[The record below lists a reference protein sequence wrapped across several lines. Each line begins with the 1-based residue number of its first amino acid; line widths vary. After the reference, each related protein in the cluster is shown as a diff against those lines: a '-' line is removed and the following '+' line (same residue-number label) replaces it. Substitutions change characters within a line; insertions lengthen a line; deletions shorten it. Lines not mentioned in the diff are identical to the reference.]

1 MGVCPAAGGG
11 QGARKMPCGETL
23 GFKSGLK
30 NKHPHPRGWECLFA
44 GGRLGLEFEHSKFA
58 LAIFKIASSKVAC
71 RIVEGFAFF
80 KASDLYGPAFKKFE
94 AFAVGGHTGQL
105 AHQVTCGGEEGF
117 WIFRKT
123 AESRKR
129 QKFIVALVRTLMG
142 YVYKSVV
149 NWLHLRLTVLASLC
163 SGRTKLRIYF
173 FANGDFVTFEEVV
186 CRTRAWKREDW
197 EVGDLC
203 ETGGNC

>member
-1 MGVCPAAGGG
+1 MRV
-11 QGARKMPCGETL
+11 
-23 GFKSGLK
+23 FI
-30 NKHPHPRGWECLFA
+30 FA

-80 KASDLYGPAFKKFE
+80 KASDLYGSAFKKVE

-105 AHQVTCGGEEGF
+105 THQVACRSEEGF
-117 WIFRKT
+117 RIFRKP

-129 QKFIVALVRTLMG
+129 QEFIVALVRTLMG

-149 NWLHLRLTVLASLC
+149 NWLHLRLTVLASLR
-163 SGRTKLRIYF
+163 SGRAELRI
-173 FANGDFVTFEEVV
+173 DFVADFDYIISEKVV

-203 ETGGNC
+203 ETRGNC